1 MKTPLARPFKPR
13 STDDRRAHFRSPVSL
28 VLLLLIS
35 VPAKAGA
42 PEFTDS
48 FQNKL
53 GPGWSWMREHKEAWR
68 LTPRG
73 LEVRLE
79 PGNMWGP
86 ANDAHNLLLRS
97 APDPAN
103 GPVEVAVTVEN
114 YPTNQYEQVDLTWY
128 FNDSNMVKLGEELVD
143 GQLSIVMGREEQ
155 DKTRTIKIIP
165 LQSNR
170 VRLSLTVE
178 GNQIRGWFLPAGA
191 KDWIQVGSC
200 DLPQPPGLKPKI
212 CLQFYQGIAEAEHW
226 AKVTGFELRQLGP
239 K

>member
-1 MKTPLARPFKPR
+1 MKTPLA
-13 STDDRRAHFRSPVSL
+13 SPVKPHFFSL
-28 VLLLLIS
+28 VPLGLLLLIS
-35 VPAKAGA
+35 APANAGE
-42 PEFTDS
+42 PEVIDS
-48 FQNKL
+48 FQGKF
-53 GPGWSWMREHKEAWR
+53 GPGWSWVREHKEAWR
-68 LTPRG
+68 LTPHG
-73 LEVRLE
+73 LEVRIE

-103 GPVEVAVTVEN
+103 GDVEVAVTVEN

-155 DKTRTIKIIP
+155 DKTRTVKIIP

-170 VRLSLTVE
+170 VRLSLRVE
-178 GNQIRGWFLPAGA
+178 GNRIQGRFQPAGA
-191 KDWIQVGSC
+191 SGWTEVGSC
-200 DLPQPPGLKPKI
+200 DLPLATGLRPKV
-212 CLQFYQGIAEAEHW
+212 CLQFYQGTAEAEHW
-226 AKVTGFELRQLGP
+226 AKVTAFELRQLPP